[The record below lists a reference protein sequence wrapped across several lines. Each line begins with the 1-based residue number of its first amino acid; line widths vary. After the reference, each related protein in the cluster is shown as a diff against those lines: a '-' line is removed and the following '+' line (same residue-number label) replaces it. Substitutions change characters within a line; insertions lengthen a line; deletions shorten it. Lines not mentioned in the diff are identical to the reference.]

1 MNQGKKGI
9 VKGEGGFTLIELLAV
24 MAILGILVAIVAP
37 SISGSKDASIA
48 AQTMQDATQ
57 VRSAASKYF
66 SNDNNAEV
74 ITPHTVSLTA
84 TVNDTAV
91 TSTVQAIS
99 TKWPEKF
106 ITTGNTTYF
115 SALYANVFA
124 TSASSTTGQ
133 VVNVNLKDK
142 DGNNL
147 NGITFLAGFTAI
159 DMVTLEDMNLL
170 EKAPASADM
179 DVPTGITGVSAPSFL
194 WLFDKTDSASG
205 RTNDNRE
212 VAVFRLIKVE
222 KNEGT
227 VNNSATT
234 VDLSYERIF

>member
-1 MNQGKKGI
+1 MKHIMRNGQ
-9 VKGEGGFTLIELLAV
+9 EGFTLIELLAV

-37 SISGSKDASIA
+37 SVSGSKDASIA

-66 SNDNNAEV
+66 SNQNQAEV
-74 ITPHTVSLTA
+74 ITPHTVTLTA

-91 TSTVQAIS
+91 TNAYQSIS

-106 ITTGNTTYF
+106 ITTGSATNF
-115 SALYANVFA
+115 PALYDKVLP
-124 TSASSTTGQ
+124 TSVSTTTGQ
-133 VVNVNLKDK
+133 VVNVNLMDK
-142 DGNNL
+142 AGSPIT
-147 NGITFLAGFTAI
+147 GIYFLAHFMAI
-159 DMVTLEDMNLL
+159 DMATLESQDLL

-179 DVPTGITGVSAPSFL
+179 SVTTGITGVSVPSFL
-194 WLFDKTDSASG
+194 WLFEKTDSASG
-205 RTNDNRE
+205 RSNDDRE

-227 VNNSATT
+227 VNSPAAT